1 MTITDSELEWHALFQ
16 PWENNEGEVHPERDW
31 TPWAHPGW
39 LSWNGHAVEVQVAD
53 FLASLARESSAD
65 NDEWVCLETGVGQGY
80 VTRRIVSAVNP
91 AKIRGIWTFESDPEW
106 AGRIRQLPFWPDN
119 LHSCIKWEIT
129 PTPKQMQQ
137 ADLVIL
143 DSLKPWRQIE
153 MMMWSEVGKEGSLLY
168 VHDTGTQDDR
178 SDHASDGHSKNRFL
192 IKEVLELPGLWL
204 DNPRGGFLAQ
214 KGREEPK
221 FKYKEL
227 WDRTLEQ
234 VYVFE

>member
-1 MTITDSELEWHALFQ
+1 MTVTNVEPDWGVLFQ
-16 PWENNEGEVHPERDW
+16 PWENNEGELRPERDW

-39 LSWNGHAVEVQVAD
+39 MSWNSHAAEFQVAD
-53 FLASLARESSAD
+53 FLANVASMSSAGVD
-65 NDEWVCLETGVGQGY
+65 QWVCLETGVGQGY

-91 AKIRGIWTFESDPEW
+91 TMIRGIWVYESDPEW
-106 AGRIRQLPFWPDN
+106 AGRIRQLPYWPDN

-143 DSLKPWRQIE
+143 DSRKPWRQIE

-168 VHDTGTQDDR
+168 VHDVGTPNLPHQ
-178 SDHASDGHSKNRFL
+178 AGHSKNRFL
-192 IKEVLELPGLWL
+192 IEDVLELPGLWM

-214 KGREEPK
+214 KGSAEPES
-221 FKYKEL
+221 KYKEL
-227 WDRTLEQ
+227 WDRTVEQ
-234 VYVFE
+234 VHAFE

>member
-1 MTITDSELEWHALFQ
+1 MTVTDSELEWNALFQ
-16 PWENNEGEVHPERDW
+16 PWENNEGTVHSERDW

-39 LSWNGHAVEVQVAD
+39 LAWNGHAAEVQVAD
-53 FLASLARESSAD
+53 FLASLAREQSAD
-65 NDEWVCLETGVGQGY
+65 TDEWVCLETGVGQGY
-80 VTRRIVSAVNP
+80 ITRRIVSAVNP
-91 AKIRGIWTFESDPEW
+91 AKIRGIWVFESDLEW

-143 DSLKPWRQIE
+143 DSKKPWRQIE
-153 MMMWSEVGKEGSLLY
+153 TMMWSEVGKEGSLLY
-168 VHDTGTQDDR
+168 VHDTGTLHPTR
-178 SDHASDGHSKNRFL
+178 DGHFSNGFMIQQL
-192 IKEVLELPGLWL
+192 GLEGLWL
-204 DNPRGGFLAQ
+204 ENPRGGFLAQ
-214 KGREEPK
+214 KGSAEPK

-234 VYVFE
+234 VYSFE